1 MYVCLFK
8 SYLIRVLISS
18 FLQNAMVPNA
28 VLVDSDDIQART
40 LHFLNFVI
48 EDQDESGWL
57 GPEVFDSNKPRY
69 LWGRLVLTFSKRII
83 Y

>member
-28 VLVDSDDIQART
+28 VLVDSADIQART